1 MANSNWTDEQI
12 KEEII
17 KTLENPLLR
26 KCSQC
31 SHRNS
36 DCTLCTQ
43 LNIPI
48 TRFMYAGHCKFYLT
62 DEEKLIEEAKEAMA
76 KKDRENKKDDRL
88 LTMSFTSVEMSMV
101 FLEHFESRI
110 EEEYNRAMKRVEA
123 KYKDLRQ
130 RLTEED
136 EQYIK
141 DHKKEYKRLTDY
153 VNSLE
158 GALKK
163 MDFHLKEAR
172 KQFTHMVEP
181 KLNKA
186 FFNEDFTSFKGDEY
200 DDHSEDVFEMCEVN
214 LKYFDATYMSDTHG
228 KSVIEF
234 IDSLPADRVME
245 AEDYKRYKFRK

>member
-1 MANSNWTDEQI
+1 MEDRNYTDEQI
-12 KEEII
+12 KQDVA

-31 SHRNS
+31 ANRNR
-36 DCTLCTQ
+36 DCTRCEHLG
-43 LNIPI
+43 IPI

-62 DEEKLIEEAKEAMA
+62 DEEKLLAEAKEAIA
-76 KKDRENKKDDRL
+76 KKDLENKKDDRL
-88 LTMSFTSVEMSMV
+88 LTMSFTSVEMSIV

-110 EEEYNRAMKRVEA
+110 EEEFNKAVKRIES
-123 KYKDLRQ
+123 KYKGTQKRM
-130 RLTEED
+130 TEED
-136 EQYIK
+136 EQYLK
-141 DHKKEYKRLTDY
+141 DHRREHKRLSDY
-153 VNSLE
+153 VASLK

-186 FFNEDFTSFKGDEY
+186 FFDKDFSSFKGDEY
-200 DDHSEDVFEMCEVN
+200 DNHSEDVFEMCLVN
-214 LKYFDATYMSDTHG
+214 LKYFDSTYMSNTHG
-228 KSVIEF
+228 KSVIDF
-234 IDSLPADRVME
+234 IDSLPADRVMQ